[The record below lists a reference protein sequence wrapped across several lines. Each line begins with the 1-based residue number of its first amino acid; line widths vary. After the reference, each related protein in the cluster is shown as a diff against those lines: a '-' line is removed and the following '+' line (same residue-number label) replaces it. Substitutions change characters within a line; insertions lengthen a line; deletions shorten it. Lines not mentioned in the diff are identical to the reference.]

1 MKKVILSLLCVI
13 SLATVATTVAL
24 ADDQSQYKKLKLSEG
39 RKTYKS
45 LDLPKDSVTKFSRL
59 TWSTNMVEWLLFA
72 PNFGVEFDLKDPT
85 LISCPS
91 IFLQFSY
98 RPGKE
103 DFMKHENYSTNALYY
118 WRARAEYRWHFR
130 LNERREQR
138 RGLGKTAMWVDEK
151 IFTKKAVDVVVD
163 TTIVLEGGGYGTREV
178 MSKEKRVQEKIDST
192 CNATNQKKPELFPG
206 RYYLGVYG
214 EYDNVTFNNRM
225 IPIFGKNLKNGPV
238 YQVGLSGGYDFPGF
252 NYNHKCFLQWSVGAS
267 LGVFW
272 YNYDE
277 YVPGQASKD
286 NPTYKDQSKI
296 LPFITELKVALNF
309 RNSTITNKYWK
320 PDPSVYTDNIRRNH
334 EDSIHM
340 AELDTILAEK
350 PVIIN
355 VTSVNGFDS
364 AFVENVD
371 KFAIVQAF
379 RNATG
384 LTYLMPNDFNMLT
397 HTELALNNKE
407 LSDNYFIEYV
417 TTNRLRNYTD
427 SVFVSDRKNLPFRV
441 QIAGRE
447 EADSLKNSFVDSLK
461 NYYANHDNTRPV
473 FYGTPASKDSMIGFI
488 SKDSIAAKFSSIW
501 GHQLDTSMIRTLYT
515 GREES
520 NDDGTTTTYYDSII
534 NEQNINRREIYAMF
548 IQFHPQVTLS
558 GEDEGVGRFQVLMA
572 GADNANDQYN
582 RVAGFIN
589 KVARSGI
596 SLNIQRPWD
605 GRRDNSFDKRVTR
618 EEVFALLQ
626 SYGMDSVDIK
636 HVSISDS
643 IYAYTK
649 GGADLEPENIT
660 FDFGVTENKLSL
672 PFNVVD
678 SVGRA
683 QAVSLFNDTIR
694 IWKDERY
701 WVPNQGLYDDNPKV
715 PGYYDSTEGKWLVSV
730 DKFIESVND
739 ITFAHIKPYQVDT
752 LVWRIQ
758 ANPLK
763 TGSFAGKYLAQAR
776 MIFHREW
783 LASNGGLYYTNI
795 PYLIVPVE
803 TKEEAGIMEPKPI
816 NYDSLYSVARDS
828 VVYSYDSLG
837 NVIDSTII
845 HIEAKNLMSAGRDS
859 VAYTYDSL
867 GNVIDSTII
876 HIEPVALE
884 VAKDSVVAEVV
895 SADTVKIMTVAEA
908 TAASKE
914 AAAAAKTA
922 AAEAKAA
929 ASEAKKAA
937 AAAKKA
943 QKAAASAIKKAE
955 KSVNI
960 PDSVVVT
967 SDSIVYEKD
976 SIGNI
981 IDSTVVSVEHKIA
994 NELDSAAQAAIATR
1008 DSIIF
1013 AEQAVADSVTQRADS
1028 LQAVADE
1035 LAAKS
1040 DEAKAAAAA
1049 AKKAIAEAKS
1059 AEKEAKKRAKEE
1071 AKAAKA
1077 AAKEADK
1084 TVVSESA
1091 AATTVTPV
1099 ASAPTPASVSSSN
1112 TEISAA
1118 PAVRTISD
1126 EGVAASVDTVQVL
1139 TLEDAT
1145 ALSKSAAEAAKIAAA
1160 ESKAATASA
1169 KKAAGM
1175 LKKAEKSA
1183 ASAIQKAE
1191 KAVKMPEDGSEP
1203 DEATQA
1209 AIATRDSIIAV
1220 ENAKVDS
1227 IRTIADS
1234 LQAVA
1239 NDLAVKAD
1247 EAKAAAASAKSRIAE
1262 VKAAEKAR
1270 AAEAKKRAKEEAA
1283 AAKAAA
1289 KAEKE
1294 AAKAAAEETTE
1305 AVSEAAASATTEA
1318 TAAVENV
1325 VATAESA
1332 AEEVVDTTGMSE
1344 KEAKA
1349 AAKKA
1354 AAEAKKKAKEE
1365 AAAKKA
1371 AEKAAKAAAKAKAK
1385 EEAAAAKAAAKAEK
1399 EAAKATAESGEEN
1412 TEAKE

>member
-515 GREES
+515 SREES

-534 NEQNINRREIYAMF
+534 NEQNINRRDIYAMF

-558 GEDEGVGRFQVLMA
+558 GEDEGVGRFQVAMA
-572 GADNANDQYN
+572 GADNARDQYN
-582 RVAGFIN
+582 RTATFFSKLAKLVN
-589 KVARSGI
+589 SGI
-596 SLNIQRPWD
+596 NFQIQRSWD
-605 GRRDNSFDKRVTR
+605 GREDDTFSERVTK
-618 EEVFALLQ
+618 EEVYEMLCRFGL
-626 SYGMDSVDIK
+626 DSVDSK
-636 HVSISDS
+636 HVSVSDS
-643 IYAYTK
+643 LYRFTK
-649 GGADLEPENIT
+649 GSEDAVPDTIY

-672 PFNVVD
+672 AFNIGD
-678 SVGRA
+678 SIGRA
-683 QAVSLFNDTIR
+683 QAYGLYNDTIR
-694 IWKDERY
+694 PWLDERY
-701 WVPNQGLYDDNPKV
+701 WITNMGLYDDDPKV
-715 PGYYDSTEGKWLVSV
+715 PGYYDSTEGQWLVSKE
-730 DKFIESVND
+730 KFIEAVGD
-739 ITFAHIKPYQVDT
+739 ITFAHIKPYQIDT
-752 LVWRIQ
+752 LVWRVQ
-758 ANPLK
+758 ANPYK
-763 TGSFAGKYLAQAR
+763 TGNYAGKYRAQAH
-776 MIFHREW
+776 MIYHRELRSKSGL
-783 LASNGGLYYTNI
+783 LASSV

-895 SADTVKIMTVAEA
+895 SADTVKIMTVEEA

-914 AAAAAKTA
+914 AAAVAKTA

-1049 AKKAIAEAKS
+1049 AKKAIAEAKA
-1059 AEKEAKKRAKEE
+1059 AEKKAKKRAKEE

-1077 AAKEADK
+1077 AAKEASK
-1084 TVVSESA
+1084 TVVSESESA
-1091 AATTVTPV
+1091 AATTATPV

-1112 TEISAA
+1112 TETSAA

-1126 EGVAASVDTVQVL
+1126 EGVVASVDTVQVL

-1183 ASAIQKAE
+1183 TSAIQKAE

-1234 LQAVA
+1234 LQTVA

-1270 AAEAKKRAKEEAA
+1270 AAEAKKRAKE
-1283 AAKAAA
+1283 
-1289 KAEKE
+1289 E

-1371 AEKAAKAAAKAKAK
+1371 AEKAAKAAAKAKVK

-1399 EAAKATAESGEEN
+1399 EAAKANAESGEEN